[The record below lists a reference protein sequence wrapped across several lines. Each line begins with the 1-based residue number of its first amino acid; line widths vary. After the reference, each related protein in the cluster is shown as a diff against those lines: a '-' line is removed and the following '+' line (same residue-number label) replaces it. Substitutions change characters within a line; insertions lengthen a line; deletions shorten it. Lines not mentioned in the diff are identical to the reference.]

1 MDNLLPYDGEA
12 LYWKSVFSST
22 LSNNCYTNL
31 MNEINWKHDE
41 LTMFGR
47 HIVTKRMVAWYGDQ
61 ALAYKYSNKTKIA
74 MLWTPELSLIK
85 EKVELVTGHKYNSCL
100 LNLYH
105 NGEEGMGWHSDNEK
119 QLKENGAI
127 ASVSFGA
134 SRKFTMKH
142 KATKEK
148 ISLELDSGSL
158 LLMRGSIQ
166 KHWLHSLPLSKK
178 IKEARINL
186 TFRTII

>member
-12 LYWKSVFSST
+12 IYWKSVFSST

-74 MLWTPELSLIK
+74 MLWTPGLKLIKEQIELISGHTYNLSLI
-85 EKVELVTGHKYNSCL
+85 H
-100 LNLYH
+100 
-105 NGEEGMGWHSDNEK
+105 
-119 QLKENGAI
+119 I
-127 ASVSFGA
+127 
-134 SRKFTMKH
+134 
-142 KATKEK
+142 
-148 ISLELDSGSL
+148 
-158 LLMRGSIQ
+158 
-166 KHWLHSLPLSKK
+166 
-178 IKEARINL
+178 
-186 TFRTII
+186 